1 MELNIITSKKGTKV
15 VTATNLHK
23 VLGLPAHYYLRNAVK
38 WVSDVYAFSDDVR
51 KPEEMQDYS
60 IRTFK
65 VSKLRD
71 YYLTI
76 ELARLIALTT
86 NSKVKEEVAKCLL
99 EVEGVAPKKEKMT
112 KEQVIAVLELTKTMG
127 FTSKQKE
134 AEKAHHS
141 QFKSTNEEDNKWWNY
156 RANLLGYSAK
166 ELRAKM
172 KEIGHNYKGKNIRQM
187 LMYIDRYEIIRMAVM
202 DLFIALGK
210 TKDYAKNMG
219 DLAKY
224 FAKELKIEIW
234 DDANAPVL
242 YANEQSANVVNEA
255 KVTDIGLNIL
265 GQQGI
270 LNLFTEKKAG

>member
-1 MELNIITSKKGTKV
+1 
-15 VTATNLHK
+15 
-23 VLGLPAHYYLRNAVK
+23 
-38 WVSDVYAFSDDVR
+38 
-51 KPEEMQDYS
+51 
-60 IRTFK
+60 
-65 VSKLRD
+65 
-71 YYLTI
+71 
-76 ELARLIALTT
+76 
-86 NSKVKEEVAKCLL
+86 
-99 EVEGVAPKKEKMT
+99 MT
-112 KEQVIAVLELTKTMG
+112 KDQVIAVLELTKTMG

-141 QFKSTNEEDNKWWNY
+141 QFKSTHEKDNKWWNY
-156 RANLLGYSAK
+156 RANLLGYSAR

-242 YANEQSANVVNEA
+242 YAQGQEASVVNEA
-255 KVTDIGLNIL
+255 KVADIGLNIL

-270 LNLFTEKKAG
+270 LNLFTEKRAG

>member
-1 MELNIITSKKGTKV
+1 MELNIITSSKGTKV

-38 WVSDVYAFSDDVR
+38 WVSDVYAFADDVR
-51 KPEEMQDYS
+51 KPEEMKDYS

-99 EVEGVAPKKEKMT
+99 EVEGVEPKKETMT

-166 ELRAKM
+166 ELRGKM
-172 KEIGHNYKGKNIRQM
+172 KEIGQNYKGKNIRQM

-234 DDANAPVL
+234 DDAKSPIL
-242 YANEQSANVVNEA
+242 QSQAQSQNKEA
-255 KVTDIGLNIL
+255 KVTDISFNIL